1 VVGRGCSPPE
11 AVILRVAFVDLQ
23 FDWPPSGGAP
33 VDLVQVMRGLAS
45 RGVEVRLFYARPSR
59 AWNRRPVRESLV
71 PVPAEAVML
80 DTPEPDR
87 RSAPSRFRAAVDA
100 WHPSV
105 VVAGFGGPA
114 KPWVLDALAGY
125 PLVSRYYAYELT
137 CPRDLRLYKNGDT
150 CPGNYLAHPDV
161 CRRCTVAGHGR
172 EIRLNEPSPY
182 VRQAIL
188 SKAYGRAYYRVVRRS
203 LERVRTVLVNNE
215 LEAGRVR
222 PFHPDVR
229 VVTAGVDTASFQPS
243 PEPTSDRKVVMLA
256 GRADD
261 PIKGALFL
269 RDAAER
275 LAQAR
280 NDFEVHVTWDRH
292 DLDTPWFRSIGWRC
306 DRDVR
311 DLYQSCAVCAV
322 PSQWDEPFGMT
333 AAEAMACGRP
343 VVATRSGG
351 LLGIVEDGVTGWLVD
366 KHDPAAF
373 AEKLGRLLDSADDRA
388 RMGRA
393 GRERVERLYDW
404 KVIVERHYLPL
415 VLEIAT

>member
-1 VVGRGCSPPE
+1 
-11 AVILRVAFVDLQ
+11 
-23 FDWPPSGGAP
+23 
-33 VDLVQVMRGLAS
+33 
-45 RGVEVRLFYARPSR
+45 
-59 AWNRRPVRESLV
+59 
-71 PVPAEAVML
+71 
-80 DTPEPDR
+80 
-87 RSAPSRFRAAVDA
+87 
-100 WHPSV
+100 
-105 VVAGFGGPA
+105 
-114 KPWVLDALAGY
+114 
-125 PLVSRYYAYELT
+125 
-137 CPRDLRLYKNGDT
+137 
-150 CPGNYLAHPDV
+150 
-161 CRRCTVAGHGR
+161 
-172 EIRLNEPSPY
+172 

-188 SKAYGRAYYRVVRRS
+188 AGAYRRSYYRMVRHS

-243 PEPTSDRKVVMLA
+243 PEPPSHRKVVMLA

-261 PIKGALFL
+261 PIKGALYL

-275 LAQAR
+275 LACDR

-351 LLGIVEDGVTGWLVD
+351 LLDIVEDGVTGWLVE
-366 KHDPAAF
+366 KRDPAAF
-373 AEKLGRLLDSADDRA
+373 AEKLGCLLDSADDRA

-415 VLEIAT
+415 ILEIAT